1 MRLFD
6 ITLYLILFTVVA
18 GVIDDIPFLN
28 SYELPIDSTTEQD
41 FDYTMVNGSISG
53 SDDSGALSDI
63 KLAFTATL
71 TALKT
76 ITNYTLIYQIIMNI
90 FATNLVPG
98 STEWNQIR
106 ALAVMIQTPIL
117 FIYGFTILQ
126 VWRKIS
132 TKHME

>member
-6 ITLYLILFTVVA
+6 ITLYLIIFTVVA
-18 GVIDDIPFLN
+18 GVIDDISVLN
-28 SYELPIDSTTEQD
+28 GYELPINPTTKED
-41 FDYTMVNGSISG
+41 FDYTMVNGTISG
-53 SDDSGALSDI
+53 VDDSGALSDI

-71 TALKT
+71 TAIRT
-76 ITNYTLIYQIIMNI
+76 ITNYTLIYQIIMNV

-98 STEWNQIR
+98 SAEWNQIK

-126 VWRKIS
+126 IWRKIS